1 MKRLRPQSP
10 SISGADQ
17 TDQPKSKY
25 KRSGQIVFRMLNF
38 RAFSEGQ
45 GPLGVL
51 SDPFEYIKG
60 LPWQIKIKRCD
71 AHVGIYLHCGGD
83 TNDNAWTCRAA
94 FQFSVVS
101 CKEAAECFGQREG
114 RGVFDATDNNCGWS
128 KFVKFEQLFDPKNAL
143 YDEKADAV
151 TFKAKVINAEE
162 PNRMAG
168 VWYDTALLINGEL
181 VNVNKYLLA
190 AHSKFFK
197 TLFFGENAKE
207 TAQIQIDEVPD
218 AVRNFERLI
227 TTIDSHG
234 VDLDDECIENVLTLA
249 NRFLLGSVVNRCVH
263 FLMTRSNKSAIGKFR
278 LAHQYGINAMKK
290 KILKKMTREDFFI
303 AGENYMDNYF
313 ENSKMGEEGMKGLDK
328 RHKELFNT
336 N

>member
-83 TNDNAWTCRAA
+83 TNDIAWTCRAA

-151 TFKAKVINAEE
+151 TFKAEVITEK
-162 PNRMAG
+162 PTGMAG

-249 NRFLLGSVVNRCVH
+249 NRFLLGSVENRCVH

-290 KILKKMTREDFFI
+290 KILKKMTKEDFLI
-303 AGENYMDNYF
+303 AEK
-313 ENSKMGEEGMKGLDK
+313 ESEIDK
-328 RHKELFNT
+328 LGAEARKELSERRRELFGT
-336 N
+336 IED